1 LNFTVVDIGNFLNN
15 IMNPVVIPEEDT
27 ISYREFSDG
36 KPVQV
41 RISVPDLQAKGFGK
55 GKPVNVI
62 HEGKELKGRIVSDP
76 LEIDT
81 DNDKHLTTL
90 ALVIE
95 KTDAF

>member
-1 LNFTVVDIGNFLNN
+1 
-15 IMNPVVIPEEDT
+15 MNPIVISGEDT

-62 HEGKELKGRIVSDP
+62 HDGKESKGRIVSDP
-76 LEIDT
+76 LKIDS
-81 DNDKHLTTL
+81 DNETHVTTL
-90 ALVIE
+90 SLVIE

>member
-1 LNFTVVDIGNFLNN
+1 
-15 IMNPVVIPEEDT
+15 MNPVVIPGEDT

-62 HEGKELKGRIVSDP
+62 HEGHELRGRIVSDP
-76 LEIDT
+76 LKIDS
-81 DNDKHLTTL
+81 DKETHVTTL
-90 ALVIE
+90 SLVIE
-95 KTDAF
+95 KTDVF